1 MGQERAV
8 LSPMMVRSTWLW
20 LGTNRDLLL
29 GLVAIFI
36 AGVVLVTFRRW
47 NRRGETGREVD
58 QAADRLRRSLRAT
71 LLRNVALLSDLP
83 KAIAIESNPR
93 GLALEDLE
101 ATVVDRG
108 KLLTQAQCDAVA
120 NAHTQLAGID
130 EMLRQRA
137 GGRNG
142 KMKVRR
148 EIVAGVPIA
157 IEAGMKAV
165 QALQGQPLG
174 HHPAKS
180 TSGSSPSAVSS

>member
-1 MGQERAV
+1 MI
-8 LSPMMVRSTWLW
+8 VRSTWLW
-20 LGTNRDLLL
+20 LRVNQDLL
-29 GLVAIFI
+29 VSIAAILI
-36 AGVVLVTFRRW
+36 AGVALMTFRRW
-47 NRRGETGREVD
+47 NSRDDSGREVD

-93 GLALEDLE
+93 GVALEDLD

-120 NAHTQLAGID
+120 SAHTQLARID
-130 EMLRQRA
+130 DLMQQKV
-137 GGRNG
+137 GGRNE

-148 EIVAGVPIA
+148 EIVAGVPSA

-165 QALQGQPLG
+165 ETLQSQTRE
-174 HHPAKS
+174 HHAS
-180 TSGSSPSAVSS
+180 IARQRRGYSQR